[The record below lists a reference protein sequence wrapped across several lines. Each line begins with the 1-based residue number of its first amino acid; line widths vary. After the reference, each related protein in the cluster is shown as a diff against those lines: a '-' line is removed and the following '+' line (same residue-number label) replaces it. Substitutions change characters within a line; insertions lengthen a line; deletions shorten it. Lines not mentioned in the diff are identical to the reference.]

1 MARTALVVIDV
12 QRAIFAGKRPSPRWP
27 QILERIGALAAR
39 AADAGLPVIYVQHD
53 GGPGHRLEAG
63 SEGWQLDPV
72 LAPTSPSAVCRKT
85 ACDSFFETTLEAE
98 LNRRGVKRLL
108 VAGCMSQFCV
118 DTTCRRAV
126 SLGYDVVL
134 AGDAHA
140 TADSGALAADQIIA
154 HHNDT
159 LDGIDAGSAALKVMP
174 AAALPLPAWGR
185 ESTVL
190 DDDGSRRSDG

>member
-12 QRAIFAGKRPSPRWP
+12 QKAIFAGKRPSPRWP

-39 AADAGLPVIYVQHD
+39 AAEVGLPIIYVQHD
-53 GGPGHRLEAG
+53 GEPGHRLEAG
-63 SEGWQLDPV
+63 GEGWQLDPV
-72 LAPTSPSAVCRKT
+72 LAATPPSAVCRKT
-85 ACDSFFETTLEAE
+85 ACDSFFETSLEEE
-98 LNRRGVKRLL
+98 LDRRGVQRLL

-134 AGDAHA
+134 VGDAHA
-140 TADSGALAADQIIA
+140 TADSGALTADQIIA

-159 LDGIDAGSAALKVMP
+159 LDGLDAGNAALKVMP
-174 AAALPLPAWGR
+174 AAALALDAWAR
-185 ESTVL
+185 ESP
-190 DDDGSRRSDG
+190 GR

>member
-12 QRAIFAGKRPSPRWP
+12 QKGIFSGKQPSPHWP
-27 QILERIGALAAR
+27 RILQRIGALAAR
-39 AADAGLPVIYVQHD
+39 AARAGLPVIYVQHD
-53 GGPGHRLEAG
+53 GTPGHRLEVG

-72 LAPTSPSAVCRKT
+72 LAPTPPSAVCRKT

-98 LNRRGVKRLL
+98 LDRRAVERLV

-140 TADSGALAADQIIA
+140 TADAGALAADQIIA

-159 LDGIDAGSAALKVMP
+159 LDGFDAGGAEVRVLP
-174 AAALPLPAWGR
+174 AAAIPLETWAR
-185 ESTVL
+185 E
-190 DDDGSRRSDG
+190 